1 MDDVDN
7 NIDDYNPKR
16 NRKFLIVF
24 DRMIADINTD
34 KKICNFKPLSKNYL
48 LDAKN

>member
-34 KKICNFKPLSKNYL
+34 KKFVISSHCQRTIY
-48 LDAKN
+48 